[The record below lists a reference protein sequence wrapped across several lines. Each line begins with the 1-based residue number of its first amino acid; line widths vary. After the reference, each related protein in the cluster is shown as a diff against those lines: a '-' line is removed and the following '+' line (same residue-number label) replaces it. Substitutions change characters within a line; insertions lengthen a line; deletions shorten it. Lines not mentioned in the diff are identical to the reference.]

1 MSEPKPIP
9 PPKYPGLILTPCL
22 EDNPAP
28 HTLKLLEK
36 LCKNYIGSDEV
47 FSVTYS
53 PLLCPEGKN
62 YLYTLKP
69 YWWEVEPG
77 HWEHRDGRRNPYCEL
92 PQGQNQLQRASM
104 AIHTLALGSK
114 YLPYLA
120 DQCSKQAENLLRY
133 FFINHDTRMLPEIL
147 YAQCNPSSSL
157 LKGDQAFVIAIRY
170 FVLISSTLTF
180 LNIPQELLDD
190 LRIWFRNHLNW
201 ITTSEQGAMARA
213 YGNNITIW
221 YHALVATHLSLVN
234 PPEAAVYSLTA
245 LQEIHARHTTPESF
259 FSRELSRTRPRH
271 YTLFTLEPVF
281 LLSSQTGKI
290 PPDDVYQ
297 YLRDLVE
304 YARHVTGSPIEIEVD
319 DNPRYFAKL
328 EWFETML
335 KRWSGQSKK
344 TEEPDGT
351 QWDGGWNQFARVLW
365 GFI

>member
-9 PPKYPGLILTPCL
+9 PPRYPGLILTSCL

-77 HWEHRDGRRNPYCEL
+77 HWDCEL
-92 PQGQNQLQRASM
+92 PQGQNQLQKASM

-147 YAQCNPSSSL
+147 YAQCNPSSSPL
-157 LKGDQAFVIAIRY
+157 RGDQAFVIA
-170 FVLISSTLTF
+170 VK
-180 LNIPQELLDD
+180 LLDD
-190 LRIWFRNHLNW
+190 LKTWFRNHLDW
-201 ITTSEQGAMARA
+201 MATSEQGAMARA

-259 FSRELSRTRPRH
+259 FSREVSRTRPRH

-290 PPDDVYQ
+290 PPDNVYG

-304 YARHVTGSPIEIEVD
+304 YARHVMGSPIEIEVD
-319 DNPRYFAKL
+319 DDPRYFAKL

-351 QWDGGWNQFARVLW
+351 QWDGGWNQFARLLW